1 MVNHECYRIKNQ
13 IVLWYHK
20 TEPVTHFQLI
30 RSIRSGR
37 AHLLYMHC
45 CVVLEP
51 GYAYLGGPPSPS
63 TTAMS
68 LTKKQPKLSWGTQR
82 GCLLLVQVLQQRP
95 LAKTN

>member
-20 TEPVTHFQLI
+20 TEPVTHFKLI

-45 CVVLEP
+45 CVDLEP
-51 GYAYLGGPPSPS
+51 GYTYYRKIPLPTRCRDRSMAQFP
-63 TTAMS
+63 AMEVCNLILKS
-68 LTKKQPKLSWGTQR
+68 HHLIL
-82 GCLLLVQVLQQRP
+82 
-95 LAKTN
+95 

>member
-45 CVVLEP
+45 CVDLEP
-51 GYAYLGGPPSPS
+51 GYAYSGKRIGL
-63 TTAMS
+63 
-68 LTKKQPKLSWGTQR
+68 
-82 GCLLLVQVLQQRP
+82 QVIYLYG
-95 LAKTN
+95 ACKF

>member
-45 CVVLEP
+45 CVDLEP
-51 GYAYLGGPPSPS
+51 GYTYRS
-63 TTAMS
+63 TE
-68 LTKKQPKLSWGTQR
+68 KKRVCTRS
-82 GCLLLVQVLQQRP
+82 VLR
-95 LAKTN
+95 LHASVFAGV